1 MTKYP
6 RFCANDTE
14 QIYIVYAPYEDTY
27 EELYRAGYFP
37 TVTAASA
44 EVVWRKVE

>member
-1 MTKYP
+1 MNKYP
-6 RFCANDTE
+6 RFSANDTE
-14 QIYIVYAPYEDTY
+14 QIYIVYATA

-44 EVVWRKVE
+44 EVIWRSIG